1 MFTALGCSAILCIF
15 LKNNSNKNIILPVA
29 NIEGSISVAHINL
42 SNSENDIESVL
53 DMIFRNQ
60 PDVLSL
66 QEYTPFWK
74 NVLQDHLNG
83 RYNNLCELVRIDPY
97 GIALA
102 TNMEVTKL
110 DTFFSKSI
118 PGLTLVT
125 NIGERDLEVISSY
138 ISPSLDRNSSELA
151 DEQLATI
158 NGVIRKNEIPS
169 IVLGEFNHVY
179 WSDKI
184 RSFRSVNQL
193 LNSRRNVP
201 LTDFSVPVDHIF
213 HTSDLEC
220 TSFKDLIDYKNR
232 RLGITG
238 NFQFGR
244 LSDPESNPTYGYQ
257 WHKQ

>member
-1 MFTALGCSAILCIF
+1 MAH
-15 LKNNSNKNIILPVA
+15 
-29 NIEGSISVAHINL
+29 IEGSISVAHINL
-42 SNSENDIESVL
+42 SNSENDVEAVL
-53 DMIFRNQ
+53 DMIFRSQ

-83 RYNNLCELVRIDPY
+83 RYDHLFELVRIDPY
-97 GIALA
+97 GLVLA
-102 TNMEVTKL
+102 TNMDVIKL
-110 DTFFSKSI
+110 DTFYSSSI
-118 PGLTLVT
+118 PGLTLST
-125 NIGERDLEVISSY
+125 NIGERDIEIISSY
-138 ISPSLDRNSSELA
+138 ISPSLNRNTSELA
-151 DEQLATI
+151 DQQLETI
-158 NGVIRKNEIPS
+158 NSVIRKNEKSS
-169 IVLGEFNHVY
+169 IVLGDFNHVY

-184 RSFRSVNQL
+184 RAFRSVNQL

-220 TSFKDLIDYKNR
+220 TTFKDLIDYKNR

-244 LSDPESNPTYGYQ
+244 LSDQESNPAYGYQ
-257 WHKQ
+257 RKK